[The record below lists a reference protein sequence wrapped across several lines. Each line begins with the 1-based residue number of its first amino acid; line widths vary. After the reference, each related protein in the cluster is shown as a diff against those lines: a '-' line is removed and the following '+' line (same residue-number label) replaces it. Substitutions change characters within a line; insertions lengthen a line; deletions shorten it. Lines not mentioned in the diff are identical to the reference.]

1 MVGLIR
7 LKEPMLIKTI
17 NHTNAL
23 VVIIITLRFQPKAYD
38 SFRDLT
44 QKAMSFNDVGIAF
57 KKIN

>member
-57 KKIN
+57 

>member
-44 QKAMSFNDVGIAF
+44 EKAMSFNDVGIAF